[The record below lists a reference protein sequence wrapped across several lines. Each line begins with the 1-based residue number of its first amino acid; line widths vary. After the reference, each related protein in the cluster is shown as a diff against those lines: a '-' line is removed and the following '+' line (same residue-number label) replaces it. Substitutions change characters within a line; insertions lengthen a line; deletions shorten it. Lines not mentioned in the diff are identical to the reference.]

1 MWKLI
6 FKSTIFKLLLAVA
19 IGIVAGF
26 FVNEGF
32 MNVVVTVKYILGQ
45 LIFFMVPLIILGFI
59 SSSIARMKGNASRML
74 GSALGL
80 AYFSSVGAAFF
91 ALVLGYWLIPLL
103 SVEPATEGLK
113 EIPPLVFRLDIPP
126 VMSVMSALVLSIMI
140 GLATVWTKSE
150 VFGNILDNFQ
160 KMVLLLINR
169 ILIPV
174 LPFFIAANF
183 CALSYQGSI
192 TRQLPVFIGVMGIV
206 LVAHFIWLTFLYLSA
221 GLVSRKNPWLVL
233 KYYGPAYLT
242 AVGTMSS
249 AATLAVALKCAK
261 KSPVL
266 KDEVVDFAVP
276 LFSNIHL
283 CGSILTEVFF
293 VMTVSLMLYGTL
305 PAVSVMVLFI
315 LLLGIFAIGAP
326 GVPGGTVIASLGIV
340 VSILGFDE
348 AGTALLLTIF
358 ALQDSFGTACNI
370 TGDGALTLILT
381 KIDK

>member
-126 VMSVMSALVLSIMI
+126 VMSVMSALVLLIMI

-183 CALSYQGSI
+183 CALSYEGSI

>member
-6 FKSTIFKLLLAVA
+6 FKSTIFKLLLAVGF
-19 IGIVAGF
+19 GIVAGF

-183 CALSYQGSI
+183 CALSYEGSI

-293 VMTVSLMLYGTL
+293 VMTVSLMLYGTF